1 MDLKHES
8 PSAAAMMFRGGGG
21 GGGPVPLTTKGL
33 SEGLLRIHSGEGV
46 VIKTEPRTTSPC
58 GDQPTTS
65 KRARH
70 DDAGAWIPSPGQ
82 SSLDPL
88 SPSST
93 FQNANSS
100 VGPAGGGQGYH
111 STSAGALSNGYSSP
125 LSSGSYDPYSPN
137 GKIGEYNPEN
147 FLTPF
152 SSFGAKFQSKKNELI
167 RNFIFKFSCNSK

>member
-21 GGGPVPLTTKGL
+21 GGPVPLTTKSL
-33 SEGLLRIHSGEGV
+33 TEGLLRIHGGGNEGV
-46 VIKTEPRTTSPC
+46 VIKTEPRTTSPPC
-58 GDQPTTS
+58 GEQPTTS

-70 DDAGAWIPSPGQ
+70 DDSGAWIPSPGQ

-100 VGPAGGGQGYH
+100 SMGPSGGGQGYH

-137 GKIGEYNPEN
+137 GKIGEY
-147 FLTPF
+147 TKITIQ
-152 SSFGAKFQSKKNELI
+152 FGIFFAK
-167 RNFIFKFSCNSK
+167 

>member
-21 GGGPVPLTTKGL
+21 GSGPMPLTTKSL
-33 SEGLLRIHSGEGV
+33 TEGLLRIHGGAGNGNNEGV
-46 VIKTEPRTTSPC
+46 VIKTEPRTASPTC
-58 GDQPTTS
+58 GEQPTTS

-70 DDAGAWIPSPGQ
+70 DDSGAWIPSPGH

-100 VGPAGGGQGYH
+100 SMGPGGGQGYH

-137 GKIGEYNPEN
+137 GKIGEYNKPHNHHLEN
-147 FLTPF
+147 SAKIRFLC
-152 SSFGAKFQSKKNELI
+152 NEIKLFAQ
-167 RNFIFKFSCNSK
+167 N

>member
-21 GGGPVPLTTKGL
+21 GGGSGGAMPLTTKSL
-33 SEGLLRIHSGEGV
+33 TEGLLRIHGGNGTNNEGV
-46 VIKTEPRTTSPC
+46 VIKTEPRTASPTC
-58 GDQPTTS
+58 GGEQPTTS

-70 DDAGAWIPSPGQ
+70 DDAGAWIPSPGH

-100 VGPAGGGQGYH
+100 SMGPGGGGGQGYH

-137 GKIGEYNPEN
+137 GKIGEY
-147 FLTPF
+147 
-152 SSFGAKFQSKKNELI
+152 SKKQKYPQ
-167 RNFIFKFSCNSK
+167 RVYMKFSVRAI